1 MGLSIASTGSALP
14 GRRAREKAF
23 RTRLILE
30 AAEQVFAARGF
41 EGASVEEI
49 AGKAE
54 VAIAT
59 LYKLF
64 GSKEAVF
71 AALVQHRQDQFL
83 VEVESLVGDS
93 ADPRVQLSR
102 LVEAVFRYFEE
113 HQDAFRIYLGA
124 THGFPWHIRS
134 SFGERTFEKYQEF
147 LSFVSTL
154 LRAGI
159 EAGAWP
165 DADPARLAAA
175 VMGCI
180 NGLLTR
186 RHTEQPRLPLS
197 DDVEFAIAAVGRL
210 VSGPPRS
217 GRRR

>member
-1 MGLSIASTGSALP
+1 MPSPSIASTAKSD
-14 GRRAREKAF
+14 GRRERERAF
-23 RTRLILE
+23 RNRLILE
-30 AAEQVFAARGF
+30 AAEHVFAARGF

-71 AALVQHRQDQFL
+71 GALVEHRQDQFL
-83 VEVESLVGDS
+83 VEVESFAAAS
-93 ADPRVQLSR
+93 TDPRVQLER
-102 LVEAVFRYFEE
+102 LVEAIFRYFDE
-113 HQDAFRIYLGA
+113 HQQAFRIYLGA
-124 THGFPWHIRS
+124 TQGFPWRIRS
-134 SFGERTFEKYQEF
+134 SFGEHTFHKYQEF
-147 LSFVSTL
+147 LTFLSTL
-154 LRAGI
+154 LRAGVKT
-159 EAGAWP
+159 GAWP
-165 DADPARLAAA
+165 DADPQRLAAA
-175 VMGCI
+175 LMGCI

-197 DDVEFAIAAVGRL
+197 DDVEFATAVVSRL
-210 VSGPPRS
+210 VGAPTRS

>member
-1 MGLSIASTGSALP
+1 MGLAVASTPSPTP

-23 RTRLILE
+23 RSRLILE

-71 AALVQHRQDQFL
+71 AALVEHRQDQFL
-83 VEVESLVGDS
+83 VEVESS
-93 ADPRVQLSR
+93 AGESTDPRVQLER
-102 LVEAVFRYFEE
+102 LVEAIFRYFDE
-113 HQDAFRIYLGA
+113 HQQAFRIYLGA
-124 THGFPWHIRS
+124 TQGFPWRIRS
-134 SFGERTFEKYQEF
+134 SFGERTFQKYQEF
-147 LSFVSTL
+147 LKFLSTL

-159 EAGAWP
+159 KVGAWP
-165 DADPARLAAA
+165 DADPQRLAPA

-186 RHTEQPRLPLS
+186 RHTEQPRLPLT
-197 DDVEFAIAAVGRL
+197 DDVEFATAVVIQLVGGR
-210 VSGPPRS
+210 VRAE
-217 GRRR
+217 RRK